1 MARRQPSKGGLP
13 RLLIITPDFPPAR
26 GGIQVVAQ
34 RLATG
39 LHGMQTRVLTLDSP
53 GAGEYDE
60 AAGLDVGR
68 VGARA
73 LPRSARN
80 LLLNAAALGDA
91 LRFHP
96 QVILSL
102 HIVAS
107 PAAWAI
113 RRALGAR
120 TIQYFYGDEIGAK
133 PKLAAFAAR
142 RADAAIAISAYTAEL
157 IAATGAVRANTTLI
171 APGVD
176 IPGETT
182 PLRAERPTVLTI
194 SRLEE
199 RYKGHDVM
207 LRAFSLVL
215 SKIPDAQWVVIG
227 EGSLRPGLEQL
238 ARSYRVDRAVSFLGA
253 VDDEQR
259 DVWLRRADV
268 FAMPSRLP
276 AGGFAGEGF
285 GIVYLEAGAF
295 AKPVV
300 AGNVGGALDAVLD
313 GETGMLVDP
322 LDPLAVAEA
331 VTRLLQD
338 GALARRLGEAGQARA
353 QLYAWPK
360 VVERVQA
367 LLLEQLHGAD
377 GRAGDRDTLGSG
389 RTAT

>member
-1 MARRQPSKGGLP
+1 MARRQPSEGGLA
-13 RLLIITPDFPPAR
+13 RLLILTPDFPPAR
-26 GGIQVVAQ
+26 GGIQLVAQ
-34 RLATG
+34 RLASG

-53 GAGEYDE
+53 GAGGYDE
-60 AAGLDVGR
+60 AAGLDVR
-68 VGARA
+68 RIGARA

-80 LLLNAAALGDA
+80 LLLNAAALGEA
-91 LRFHP
+91 LRLRP
-96 QVILSL
+96 QAILSL

-142 RADAAIAISAYTAEL
+142 QADVAIAISAYTAEL

-171 APGVD
+171 APGVN

-194 SRLEE
+194 SRLDE

-215 SKIPDAQWVVIG
+215 SKVPDAQWVVIG

-253 VDDEQR
+253 VNDEQR
-259 DVWLRRADV
+259 DAWLRRADV

-367 LLLEQLHGAD
+367 LLLEQLHGAG

-389 RTAT
+389 RTAA

>member
-1 MARRQPSKGGLP
+1 MARRQPSEGGLP

-34 RLATG
+34 RLASG
-39 LHGMQTRVLTLDSP
+39 LHGMQTRVLTLGSP

-60 AAGLDVGR
+60 ATGLDVR
-68 VGARA
+68 RIGARA

-80 LLLNAAALGDA
+80 LLLNAAALGDG
-91 LRFHP
+91 LRFRP
-96 QVILSL
+96 QAVLSL

-142 RADAAIAISAYTAEL
+142 RADAVIAISDYTAEL
-157 IAATGAVRANTTLI
+157 IAAAGAVRAQTTLI

-182 PLRAERPTVLTI
+182 PLRAERPTILTI
-194 SRLEE
+194 SRLDE

-215 SKIPDAQWVVIG
+215 SKVPDAQWVVIG
-227 EGSLRPGLEQL
+227 EGSLRRGLEQI

-259 DVWLRRADV
+259 DAWLRRADV

-338 GALARRLGEAGQARA
+338 HALARRLGEAGQARA

-367 LLLEQLHGAD
+367 LLLDQLHG
-377 GRAGDRDTLGSG
+377 
-389 RTAT
+389 RTTP

>member
-1 MARRQPSKGGLP
+1 MARRQPSEGGLP
-13 RLLIITPDFPPAR
+13 RLLILTPDFPPAR

-53 GAGEYDE
+53 GAGEYDA
-60 AAGLDVGR
+60 AAGLDVR
-68 VGARA
+68 RIGARA

-91 LRFHP
+91 LRLRP
-96 QVILSL
+96 QAVLSL

-142 RADAAIAISAYTAEL
+142 HADAAIAISAYTAEL
-157 IAATGAVRANTTLI
+157 IAAAAAGAVRAQTTLI

-182 PLRAERPTVLTI
+182 PLPAERPTILTI
-194 SRLEE
+194 SRLDE

-215 SKIPDAQWVVIG
+215 SKVPDAQWIVIG

-238 ARSYRVDRAVSFLGA
+238 ARSYGVDRAVSFLGA

-259 DVWLRRADV
+259 DAWLRRADV

-285 GIVYLEAGAF
+285 GIVYLEAGTF

-353 QLYAWPK
+353 QLFAWPK

-367 LLLEQLHGAD
+367 LLLDELHGA
-377 GRAGDRDTLGSG
+377 G
-389 RTAT
+389 RTTA

>member
-1 MARRQPSKGGLP
+1 MARRQPSQGLA
-13 RLLIITPDFPPAR
+13 RLLILTPDFPPAR
-26 GGIQVVAQ
+26 GGIQLVAQ
-34 RLATG
+34 RLASG

-60 AAGLDVGR
+60 AAGLDVR
-68 VGARA
+68 RIGAGA

-91 LRFHP
+91 LRLRP
-96 QVILSL
+96 QAVLSL

-113 RRALGAR
+113 GRTLGAR

-142 RADAAIAISAYTAEL
+142 QADVAIAISAYTAEL
-157 IAATGAVRANTTLI
+157 IAATGAVRANTKLI

-176 IPGETT
+176 IPSETT

-194 SRLEE
+194 SRLDE

-215 SKIPDAQWVVIG
+215 SKVPDAQWVVIG

-259 DVWLRRADV
+259 DAWLRRADV

-367 LLLEQLHGAD
+367 LLLEQLRGA
-377 GRAGDRDTLGSG
+377 GGEAGKRDTLRSG
-389 RTAT
+389 RTAA

>member
-1 MARRQPSKGGLP
+1 MARRQPSEGGLP
-13 RLLIITPDFPPAR
+13 RLLILTPDFPPAR

-60 AAGLDVGR
+60 ATGLDVRR
-68 VGARA
+68 VRARA

-91 LRFHP
+91 LRFRP
-96 QVILSL
+96 QAVLSL

-157 IAATGAVRANTTLI
+157 IAAAGAVRAQTTLI

-176 IPGETT
+176 IPAETT
-182 PLRAERPTVLTI
+182 PLPAECPTVLTI
-194 SRLEE
+194 SRLDE

-215 SKIPDAQWVVIG
+215 SKVPDAQWVVIG

-259 DVWLRRADV
+259 DAWLRRADV

-338 GALARRLGEAGQARA
+338 HALARRLGEAGQARA

-367 LLLEQLHGAD
+367 LLLDQLHG
-377 GRAGDRDTLGSG
+377 
-389 RTAT
+389 RTTP

>member
-1 MARRQPSKGGLP
+1 MARRQPSEGGP
-13 RLLIITPDFPPAR
+13 ARLLILTPDFPPAR

-34 RLATG
+34 RLASG
-39 LHGMQTRVLTLDSP
+39 LQGMQTRLLTLDSP

-60 AAGLDVGR
+60 AAGLDVR
-68 VGARA
+68 RIGAGA

-91 LRFHP
+91 LRFRP
-96 QVILSL
+96 QAVLSL

-157 IAATGAVRANTTLI
+157 IAATGAVRANTRLI

-194 SRLEE
+194 SRLDE

-215 SKIPDAQWVVIG
+215 SKVPDAQWVVIG
-227 EGSLRPGLEQL
+227 DGSLRPGLEQL

-259 DVWLRRADV
+259 DAWLRRADI

-300 AGNVGGALDAVLD
+300 AGNVGGALDAVLY
-313 GETGMLVDP
+313 GETGLLVDP
-322 LDPLAVAEA
+322 LYPRAVAEA
-331 VTRLLQD
+331 VTCLLQD

-367 LLLEQLHGAD
+367 LLLEQLHEAG
-377 GRAGDRDTLGSG
+377 GRAGARGAPGAG
-389 RTAT
+389 RTAA